1 MDMTEIAQT
10 ATVAL
15 ESGKSAHHRIDE
27 LTDKV
32 NDITTLTTAMGRM
45 DEKVDNLKSDVDE
58 IKSDVKVITS
68 RPTNLMESVKT
79 AIIVAIATGIAVEVL
94 NLLFK

>member
-10 ATVAL
+10 ATAAL

-27 LTDKV
+27 MGEEIKDIRSLTSAIV
-32 NDITTLTTAMGRM
+32 RV
-45 DEKVDNLKSDVDE
+45 DEKVGNLKSDVDE
-58 IKSDVKVITS
+58 IKSDVKAITS
-68 RPTNLMESVKT
+68 RPSNLMESVKT

-94 NLLFK
+94 NLIFK